1 MLKLIIVADWVKQT
15 LCVEN
20 GANDRMMLEQA
31 CIGIAVLQEERL
43 ETSFLM
49 PAEWLSGISLRFY
62 GFSRLRNG

>member
-1 MLKLIIVADWVKQT
+1 MLKLIIVADWVEQT

-49 PAEWLSGISLRFY
+49 PA
-62 GFSRLRNG
+62 